1 MCLTRFYAPHSIFGM
16 AKDSAKRIAE
26 LSAELEEHLYR
37 YHVLAAPTVSDQQF
51 DRLLHELQTLEK
63 AYPELKLPDSPT
75 SRIGGE
81 PTSAFPT
88 VPHARPMLSLDNSY
102 SREDLEAFDRRV
114 REGLPDE
121 EYSYVFEL
129 KIDGVALSLIYEDSR
144 LVRAVTRGD
153 GIQGDEITANART
166 IPTIPL
172 RLRQP
177 GISCEIRGEVYMKN
191 PDFASLNAQ
200 REKNGEPLFAN
211 PRNSTA
217 GSLKLQNPNLV
228 AARNLCYF
236 AYWTHRDDDGAQC
249 HSERLDTLREWGLVV
264 NPATESCATL
274 EEIFTLYDRY
284 AATREELP
292 YEIDGVVVKI
302 DRLDQQ
308 ERLGYTAKS
317 PRAAM
322 AYKFPA
328 YQAYT
333 ALLDIHLQVGRTGA
347 VTPVALLEPVPL
359 AGSTISRASLH
370 NEDEIRRK
378 DIRIGDTVLIEKG
391 GDIIPK
397 IVDVDMDKRPKD
409 AAQYQFPDQC
419 PSCQGPLTRD
429 EAGVKIRCEN
439 PSCPAQLRR
448 RLEHF
453 ASRNAMDIDGL
464 GPAMVEQLIANELVQ
479 DLGDLYGL
487 ELEQVSALERMGE
500 KSAKNLLAGLKQS
513 KQQPFNRVLFA
524 LGIRHVGGTVANIL
538 AREFGS
544 LMALQE
550 ANLEALEETP
560 EIGPTIAQ
568 SLHISLAA
576 PELKSVLNKL
586 VAAGLQ
592 FETVEAEIAAVES
605 YFSGKTVVIT
615 GTLENYSRTEAAAL
629 VGRLG
634 GKITSSISKKTD
646 LLVAGDKAG
655 SKLSK
660 AQDLGIEIFDEA
672 AFAARVQEAD
682 AA

>member
-1 MCLTRFYAPHSIFGM
+1 M
-16 AKDSAKRIAE
+16 AKDPAKRVAE

-37 YHVLAAPTVSDQQF
+37 YHVLAAPTISDQAF
-51 DRLLHELQTLEK
+51 DRLLQELQALEK
-63 AYPELKLPDSPT
+63 AHPDLKLPDSPT
-75 SRIGGE
+75 SRVGGE

-88 VPHARPMLSLDNSY
+88 VPHVRPMLSLDNSY

-114 REGLPDE
+114 REGLADE

-129 KIDGVALSLIYEDSR
+129 KIDGVALSLIYENSR

-166 IPTIPL
+166 IPTIPM

-177 GISCEIRGEVYMKN
+177 GISCEVRGEVYMEN
-191 PDFASLNAQ
+191 AAFAALNIQ
-200 REKNGEPLFAN
+200 REKDGEPLFAN

-228 AARNLCYF
+228 ATRNLRYF

-249 HSERLDTLREWGLVV
+249 HSERLDALREWGLVV
-264 NPATESCATL
+264 NPATERCATVG
-274 EEIFTLYDRY
+274 EIFALYDRY

-308 ERLGYTAKS
+308 ERLGNTAKS
-317 PRAAM
+317 PRSAM

-328 YQAYT
+328 YQART
-333 ALLDIHLQVGRTGA
+333 ALLDIHLQIGRTGA
-347 VTPVALLEPVPL
+347 VTPVAILEPVPL

-397 IVDVDMDKRPKD
+397 VVDVDVKKRPKD

-429 EAGVKIRCEN
+429 AAEVKIRCEN

-453 ASRNAMDIDGL
+453 AARNAMDIDGL
-464 GPAMVEQLIANELVQ
+464 GPAVVEQLIASELVQ
-479 DLGDLYGL
+479 DLGDLYDL
-487 ELEQVSALERMGE
+487 ELERVSALERMGE
-500 KSAKNLLAGLKQS
+500 KSAENLLAGLERS

-524 LGIRHVGGTVANIL
+524 LGIRHVGGTVASIL

-544 LMALQE
+544 LAALQE
-550 ANLEALEETP
+550 ASLEALEETP

-576 PELKSVLNKL
+576 PEIQPVLDKL

-592 FETVEAEIAAVES
+592 FEMAAVAVSAVES

-615 GTLENYSRTEAAAL
+615 GTLANYSRDEAAAL
-629 VGRLG
+629 VERLG
-634 GKITSSISKKTD
+634 GKTTSSVSKKTD

-655 SKLSK
+655 SKLGK

-672 AFAARVQEAD
+672 AFAARVQEAG